1 MCNRAPEAR
10 MKIARSFNCGEK
22 PKNQTSPG
30 GAADKIVAGDSVAPP
45 GLVNFMSSRPA
56 VETAGYFQVVP
67 LGRSLPPQAA
77 GGKAERFVK
86 FRPRT
91 TLREII
97 QLSE

>member
-1 MCNRAPEAR
+1 
-10 MKIARSFNCGEK
+10 
-22 PKNQTSPG
+22 
-30 GAADKIVAGDSVAPP
+30 
-45 GLVNFMSSRPA
+45 
-56 VETAGYFQVVP
+56 

-91 TLREII
+91 PLREII

>member
-1 MCNRAPEAR
+1 VQPSA
-10 MKIARSFNCGEK
+10 
-22 PKNQTSPG
+22 G
-30 GAADKIVAGDSVAPP
+30 GADENSPQFQLRGKAQKPIKLRRG
-45 GLVNFMSSRPA
+45 GRQNRGRRFGRPSGA
-56 VETAGYFQVVP
+56 CEFYVIQTYFQVVP

-91 TLREII
+91 PLREII